1 VIWRR
6 VIWRRVISRGGEHLE
21 TVDDGLSV
29 VVGSLP
35 E

>member
-1 VIWRR
+1 VIW
-6 VIWRRVISRGGEHLE
+6 RVISRGGEHLE